1 VLMRRIGLA
10 VVLTFNIILTPPAA
24 KAQQAAKLPTIG
36 VLGPSAPSTD
46 ARRIAAFSQRLR
58 ELGWTEGRNVAIEY
72 RAADGRSERFAEIA
86 AEFVRLP
93 VDVIVT
99 WGTPIYAT
107 KKATAVIPIVFAIV
121 ADPVR
126 TGLVASLARPG
137 GNVTGLSTEHR
148 DMASKRLQLLRE
160 TVPNLRRLAIMG
172 NVSNPYAVVEMHE
185 IQQMASTLG
194 LRAMIS
200 EVRQA
205 EDLPPAFQT
214 LKGRSDALFLV
225 PDALFNHQRDRI
237 AALALD
243 ARLPTMHG
251 FREAVDA
258 GGLLSYGPD
267 YLDLF
272 RRTADYVDKIL
283 KGAKPADLP
292 VEQPTKFEL
301 IINLKTAKALGLTI
315 PPSVLVRADQ
325 IIE

>member
-1 VLMRRIGLA
+1 MMDRLTFIGTLAGGLLAAPLA
-10 VVLTFNIILTPPAA
+10 VEGQPT
-24 KAQQAAKLPTIG
+24 AQPLTIG
-36 VLGPSAPSTD
+36 ILGPSTPSTD
-46 ARRIAAFSQRLR
+46 GRRITAFSQRLR

-72 RAADGRSERFAEIA
+72 RSADGRSERFAEIA

-107 KKATAVIPIVFAIV
+107 KRATAVIPIVFAIV

-137 GNVTGLSTEHR
+137 GNLTGLSTEHGE
-148 DMASKRLQLLRE
+148 MASKRLQLLRE
-160 TVPNLRRLAIMG
+160 MVPNLRRVAIMG
-172 NVSNPYAVVEMHE
+172 NASNPYAAEEMRE

-194 LRAMIS
+194 LGAAIS
-200 EVRQA
+200 EVRQS
-205 EDLPPAFQT
+205 EDILPAFQT
-214 LKGRSDALFLV
+214 LKGRADAVFLV
-225 PDALFNHQRDRI
+225 PDALFNLQRDRI

-251 FREAVDA
+251 FREPVDA

-267 YLDLF
+267 YLELF

-292 VEQPTKFEL
+292 IEQPTKFEL
-301 IINLKTAKALGLTI
+301 VINLKTAKALGLTI
-315 PPSVLVRADQ
+315 PPSLLQRADQ
-325 IIE
+325 VIE

>member
-1 VLMRRIGLA
+1 MDRRTFLGSVVGGALA
-10 VVLTFNIILTPPAA
+10 APLAA
-24 KAQQAAKLPTIG
+24 VGQPTAKPLTIG
-36 VLGPSAPSTD
+36 ILGPSTPSTD
-46 ARRIAAFSQRLR
+46 GRRITAFSQRLR

-72 RAADGRSERFAEIA
+72 RSADGRSERFAEIA

-107 KKATAVIPIVFAIV
+107 KRATAVIPIVFAIV

-137 GNVTGLSTEHR
+137 GNLTGLSTEHGE
-148 DMASKRLQLLRE
+148 MASKRLQLLRE
-160 TVPNLRRLAIMG
+160 MVPNLRRVAIMG
-172 NVSNPYAVVEMHE
+172 NASNPYAAEEMRE

-194 LRAMIS
+194 LGAAIS
-200 EVRQA
+200 EVRQS
-205 EDLPPAFQT
+205 EDILPAFQT
-214 LKGRSDALFLV
+214 LKGRADAVFLV
-225 PDALFNHQRDRI
+225 PDALFNLQRDRI

-251 FREAVDA
+251 FREPVDA

-267 YLDLF
+267 YLELF

-301 IINLKTAKALGLTI
+301 VINLKTAKALGLTI
-315 PPSVLVRADQ
+315 PQSLLQRADQ
-325 IIE
+325 VIE